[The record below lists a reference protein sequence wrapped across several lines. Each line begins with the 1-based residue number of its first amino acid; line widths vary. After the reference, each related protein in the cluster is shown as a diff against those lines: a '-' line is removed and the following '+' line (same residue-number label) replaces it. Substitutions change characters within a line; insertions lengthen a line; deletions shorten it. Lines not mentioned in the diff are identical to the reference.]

1 MGGLSCY
8 GTPLNI
14 VITIVAATL
23 GLSRC
28 GETYCVCY
36 LCVGE
41 VGLVSALT
49 KYIFNSRNF
58 RTKQMW

>member
-41 VGLVSALT
+41 GGLVSALT
-49 KYIFNSRNF
+49 KYIFNSA
-58 RTKQMW
+58 